1 MDERPESDISVSVAI
16 YQFTTLK
23 NLRLLSLG
31 LNPLISEII
40 STTKFFR
47 QFTVTLL
54 DSDFLLYLDNE
65 VKKGKLTLRFSAPK
79 IAIFKHVWNSS
90 S

>member
-23 NLRLLSLG
+23 NLRLLSLE

-65 VKKGKLTLRFSAPK
+65 VKKKL
-79 IAIFKHVWNSS
+79 N
-90 S
+90 